1 MKRTVVTMLVISLF
15 ALPMFAQDPVA
26 KARCVSLE
34 HVRGA
39 WRMQISC
46 ERGDGAISLA
56 DTSEQKSYRGD
67 GLFAT
72 WSQDDLRAMYQM
84 LIPKESGAAFELM
97 QLG

>member
-1 MKRTVVTMLVISLF
+1 MKRTVITMLVISLF
-15 ALPMFAQDPVA
+15 ALPMFAQDPVT

-34 HVRGA
+34 HSRGA

-56 DTSEQKSYRGD
+56 ESGEQKSYRGD
-67 GLFAT
+67 GVFAT
-72 WSQDDLRAMYQM
+72 WSQDDLRAMYQL
-84 LIPKESGAAFELM
+84 LIPKENGTAFELM